1 LVIGSSEDIFLQLGL
16 EFLQE
21 LYLVIL
27 HEQFLLEV
35 HHFRVRFG
43 LKLNHLFA
51 LPAQTLVFICDLGLK
66 VLGGFAEGGELMLEG
81 LYFDP
86 QLFFLFFMRLALQT
100 AV

>member
-1 LVIGSSEDIFLQLGL
+1 MVIGSSEDIFLQLGL

-51 LPAQTLVFICDLGLK
+51 LPAQTLVFICNLGLK

-81 LYFDP
+81 LYFGP